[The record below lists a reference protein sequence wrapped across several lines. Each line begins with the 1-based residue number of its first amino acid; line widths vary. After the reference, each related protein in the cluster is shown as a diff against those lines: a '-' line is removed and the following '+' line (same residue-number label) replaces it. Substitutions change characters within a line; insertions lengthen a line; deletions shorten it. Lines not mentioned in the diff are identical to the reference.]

1 MRKDEPLF
9 IVGDSGAG
17 KSTLL
22 NILMGLENAYGGEIC
37 YNEINL
43 KSLESTWLHR
53 NVIMVGQE
61 VDILPATLRENIL
74 YSGAEAEDQEIIRLL
89 HALKIGYLLDMP
101 QGLDWDMRQNPRAL
115 SDGEKKRIAIARAI
129 LGRPGALLLDE
140 PTAGLDNINKTA
152 VTRFIR
158 ENVEGLL
165 IIVTHDR
172 VFEETMGDKIK
183 RMPKNEIQRM

>member
-1 MRKDEPLF
+1 MSADCPLLMR
-9 IVGDSGAG
+9 
-17 KSTLL
+17 
-22 NILMGLENAYGGEIC
+22 GG
-37 YNEINL
+37 
-43 KSLESTWLHR
+43 
-53 NVIMVGQE
+53 
-61 VDILPATLRENIL
+61 
-74 YSGAEAEDQEIIRLL
+74 
-89 HALKIGYLLDMP
+89 
-101 QGLDWDMRQNPRAL
+101 QGLDWDMRQNPRTL

-183 RMPKNEIQRM
+183 RMPKKEIQRM

>member
-1 MRKDEPLF
+1 
-9 IVGDSGAG
+9 
-17 KSTLL
+17 
-22 NILMGLENAYGGEIC
+22 
-37 YNEINL
+37 
-43 KSLESTWLHR
+43 
-53 NVIMVGQE
+53 MVGQE